1 MFINQNRTHY
11 NGLGTVAYTCNPS
24 TLGDWVGWIRRS
36 GVWDQPDQR
45 GEITSLL
52 KIQKVASVVAC
63 ACNPSYSR
71 GWGRR
76 ISWTQEAEVAVSQDC
91 TFALWPGRQSE
102 TRSLKKKKKPLHWTH
117 FCQWEINLF
126 IPCFQGSMNSWKAF
140 SASCWL
146 CKCFPCKNL
155 SRCLKKW

>member
-11 NGLGTVAYTCNPS
+11 NGLSTVAYTCNPS

-45 GEITSLL
+45 GEIPSLL

-76 ISWTQEAEVAVSQDC
+76 ISWTQEAEGRVSRDC
-91 TFALWPGRQSE
+91 TFALWPRRQSE
-102 TRSLKKKKKPLHWTH
+102 TVLKKKKKRKETITLNTFLPMRNKLIYSVLSGFDELLESI
-117 FCQWEINLF
+117 FCIL
-126 IPCFQGSMNSWKAF
+126 
-140 SASCWL
+140 L
-146 CKCFPCKNL
+146 VV
-155 SRCLKKW
+155 